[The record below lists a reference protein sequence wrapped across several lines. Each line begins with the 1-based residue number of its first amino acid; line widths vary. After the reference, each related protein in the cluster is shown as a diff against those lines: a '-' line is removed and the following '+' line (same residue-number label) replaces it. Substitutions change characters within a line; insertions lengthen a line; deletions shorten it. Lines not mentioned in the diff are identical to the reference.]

1 MVMTNL
7 CKKIEGPRKSQRV
20 FMFDHFCVTV
30 KVALYGHSAF
40 KPEQVA
46 GLWSGQPMRAGPL
59 KIFSNKK

>member
-46 GLWSGQPMRAGPL
+46 GLWSGQPMRQGL
-59 KIFSNKK
+59 